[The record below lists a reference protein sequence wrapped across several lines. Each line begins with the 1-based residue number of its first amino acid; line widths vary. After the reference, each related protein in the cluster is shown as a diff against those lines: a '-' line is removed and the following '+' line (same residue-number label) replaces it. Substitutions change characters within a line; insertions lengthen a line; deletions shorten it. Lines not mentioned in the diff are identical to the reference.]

1 MVSDDI
7 RSMETEP
14 ISLASHRAAQMDAR
28 ATVDNERWQ
37 ALLALLIDAEVLSPA
52 EVAGMCERLADRLE
66 THDGREFTDGAM
78 RARNVARLCREV
90 RCG

>member
-1 MVSDDI
+1 MNVLVDLNE
-7 RSMETEP
+7 RRE
-14 ISLASHRAAQMDAR
+14 AAAAVR

-37 ALLALLIDAEVLSPA
+37 SLLALLIDAEVLAPA